1 MMILAS
7 LLSFLSDQKK
17 RGFFSLKYEKVL
29 SYGVLGGSESSSLFS
44 FIIYYFSMYNVADTH
59 ECHFPKEMS

>member
-1 MMILAS
+1 M
-7 LLSFLSDQKK
+7 K
-17 RGFFSLKYEKVL
+17 KVL
-29 SYGVLGGSESSSLFS
+29 SYGVLGGSEFFFFFP